1 MLTSQRLQKV
11 EGADETYRWQSSR
24 LSVTLGCALI
34 LLAGCTAQQTQ
45 PFADLRFIA
54 LDVALTSRPYADLAF
69 PTTDPLEELPLGIR
83 LVSLPSNDP
92 SLGPVCSM
100 VADET
105 VEVRGGVTGAL
116 FDVREPDNVNN
127 GDLQAALKRL
137 PGGNPCNGIEITKL
151 EIRLNQ
157 GLQIGVPTSSGTV
170 RARSSNGDLWQ
181 GIDFQ
186 FKLDGVDLGFAPA
199 RSRATF
205 KFTASR
211 PSDNRTLLVRGT
223 FRLPEF
229 DFNPAFF

>member
-1 MLTSQRLQKV
+1 MKTIVGTSWRI
-11 EGADETYRWQSSR
+11 
-24 LSVTLGCALI
+24 SVTLGCALI
-34 LLAGCTAQQTQ
+34 LAACTTQQTQ
-45 PFADLRFIA
+45 PFADLKFIA
-54 LDVALTSRPYADLAF
+54 LDVAVTSRAYADLAF
-69 PTTDPLEELPLGIR
+69 QTGDPLEELPLGTR
-83 LVSLPSNDP
+83 LLSLPRTDP
-92 SLGPVCSM
+92 GLGPVCSM

-105 VEVRGGVTGAL
+105 IEVRGGVTGAL

-137 PGGNPCNGIEITKL
+137 PGGNPCNGVELTKL
-151 EIRLNQ
+151 EVRLSQ
-157 GLQIGVPTSSGTV
+157 GLQIGVPTSNGTV

-186 FKLDGVDLGFAPA
+186 FKLDGVDLGYAPA

-211 PSDNRTLLVRGT
+211 PSDDRTLLVRGT

>member
-1 MLTSQRLQKV
+1 MKPIVGTSWRF
-11 EGADETYRWQSSR
+11 
-24 LSVTLGCALI
+24 SVTVGSALI
-34 LLAGCTAQQTQ
+34 LAACTTQQTQ
-45 PFADLRFIA
+45 PFADLKFIA
-54 LDVALTSRPYADLAF
+54 LDVAVTSRAYADLAF
-69 PTTDPLEELPLGIR
+69 PTSDPLEELPLGTR
-83 LVSLPSNDP
+83 LLSLPRTDP
-92 SLGPVCSM
+92 GLGPVCSM

-105 VEVRGGVTGAL
+105 IEVRGGVTGAL

-127 GDLQAALKRL
+127 GDLQGALKRL
-137 PGGNPCNGIEITKL
+137 PGGNPCNGIELTKL

-157 GLQIGVPTSSGTV
+157 GLQIGVPTSNGTV

-186 FKLDGVDLGFAPA
+186 FKLDGVDRNYAPA

-211 PSDNRTLLVRGT
+211 PSDGRTLLVKGT

>member
-1 MLTSQRLQKV
+1 MKLIVGK
-11 EGADETYRWQSSR
+11 SSR
-24 LSVTLGCALI
+24 LWITLASASI
-34 LLAGCTAQQTQ
+34 LLAGCSTQQTQ
-45 PFADLRFIA
+45 PFADLKFIA
-54 LDVALTSRPYADLAF
+54 LDVAVTSRAYADLAF
-69 PTTDPLEELPLGIR
+69 PTSDPLEELPLGTR
-83 LVSLPSNDP
+83 LVSLPRNDP

-105 VEVRGGVTGAL
+105 VEVRGGVVGAL
-116 FDVREPDNVNN
+116 FDIREPDNVDN

-157 GLQIGVPTSSGTV
+157 GLRIGVPTSNGTI

-181 GIDFQ
+181 AVNFQ

-205 KFTASR
+205 KFMASR
-211 PSDNRTLLVRGT
+211 PSDGNTLLVRGT

>member
-1 MLTSQRLQKV
+1 MKPIA
-11 EGADETYRWQSSR
+11 GKASR
-24 LSVTLGCALI
+24 LSVTLGYALI
-34 LLAGCTAQQTQ
+34 LLAGCTTQQTQ
-45 PFADLRFIA
+45 PFADLKFIA
-54 LDVALTSRPYADLAF
+54 LDVAVTSRAYADLAF
-69 PTTDPLEELPLGIR
+69 PTSNPLDELPLGTR
-83 LVSLPSNDP
+83 LVSLPRNDP

-105 VEVRGGVTGAL
+105 IEVRPGVTGAL
-116 FDVREPDNVNN
+116 FDLREPTNVNN

-157 GLQIGVPTSSGTV
+157 GLQIGVPTSNGTV
-170 RARSSNGDLWQ
+170 RVRSSNGDLWQ

-186 FKLDGVDLGFAPA
+186 FKLDGVDLGYAPS

-205 KFTASR
+205 KFMASR
-211 PSDNRTLLVRGT
+211 PSDSSTLLVRGT